1 MLVFAIA
8 IDRAMAF
15 TPWLLRSMMS
25 PALEKRLE
33 VDRVW
38 PLHLISRSKKE
49 HPRISVQLSAYICV
63 KKVDGRE
70 EREKREKRQKGQKGL
85 LTLIKADEKS
95 KDQSG

>member
-1 MLVFAIA
+1 VLVLAIA

-49 HPRISVQLSAYICV
+49 HPRISVRLSVPICV
-63 KKVDGRE
+63 KKVDGRAG
-70 EREKREKRQKGQKGL
+70 RAR
-85 LTLIKADEKS
+85 KAIPPPVGIEN
-95 KDQSG
+95 